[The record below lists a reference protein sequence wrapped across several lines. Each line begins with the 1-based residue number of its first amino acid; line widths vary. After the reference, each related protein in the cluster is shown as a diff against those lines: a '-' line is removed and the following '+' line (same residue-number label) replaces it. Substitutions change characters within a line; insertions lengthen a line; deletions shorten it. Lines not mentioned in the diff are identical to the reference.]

1 MKEWIEQQIL
11 ETYDSMLVAIS
22 NDDLIN
28 ASKYQQ
34 IIKELKQQ
42 LDKL

>member
-11 ETYDSMLVAIS
+11 ATYDSMLVAIS

-34 IIKELKQQ
+34 IIKELKQ
-42 LDKL
+42 LL